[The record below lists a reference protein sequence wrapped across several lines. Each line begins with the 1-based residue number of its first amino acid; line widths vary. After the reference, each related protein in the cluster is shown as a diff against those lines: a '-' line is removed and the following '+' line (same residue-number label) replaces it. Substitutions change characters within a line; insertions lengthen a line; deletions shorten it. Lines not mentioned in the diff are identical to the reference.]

1 MLGGAIGILFNPGT
15 VRYSLSAE
23 KNPGGTDFLSPEQ
36 PVIDIGMQLL
46 SLDTDGQFADIHYIP
61 QPAGTYGD
69 TDWFENRVE
78 LAQPTRIVVGSV
90 GLRSDSKA
98 VYEYQPGPVVGFTE
112 PLNAYDESIPEDAY
126 VRDYDGLPNADGVT
140 SQGILGIAAS
150 EYPFDTYLIDVA
162 TQVEVQDEFG
172 RWTSVGSSAY
182 FVGTGLPGM
191 QIAVD
196 RVPFASNS
204 EGLCSGISEPCSF
217 ASDWNAGESRLQI
230 VVARSPLT
238 IAIGLFGF
246 LLTSICA
253 VNSVAI
259 TLMVMGKNRPPSLN
273 VIALHAAV
281 LFSLPAIRAS
291 IPGAPK
297 LGIALD
303 AIAFFPAIVLVVG
316 SLALCSFA
324 WATRADSIGS

>member
-1 MLGGAIGILFNPGT
+1 
-15 VRYSLSAE
+15 
-23 KNPGGTDFLSPEQ
+23 
-36 PVIDIGMQLL
+36 
-46 SLDTDGQFADIHYIP
+46 
-61 QPAGTYGD
+61 
-69 TDWFENRVE
+69 
-78 LAQPTRIVVGSV
+78 VVGSV

-112 PLNAYDESIPEDAY
+112 SLNAYDESIPEAAY
-126 VRDYDGLPNADGVT
+126 LRDYDGLPNVDGVT

-150 EYPFDTYLIDVA
+150 EYPFDTYLIDIG
-162 TQVEVQDEFG
+162 TRVEVQDEVG
-172 RWTSVGSSAY
+172 RWTPVGSSAY
-182 FVGTGLPGM
+182 FAGTGLPGM
-191 QIAVD
+191 QISVN
-196 RVPFASNS
+196 RVPFSSNS
-204 EGLCSGISEPCSF
+204 EGTCDELVEPCSF
-217 ASDWNAGESRLQI
+217 ESDWNAGESRLQI
-230 VVARSPLT
+230 VVARSSLT

-253 VNSVAI
+253 INSIAI
-259 TLMVMGKNRPPSLN
+259 TLMVIRKNRPPSLN

-324 WATRADSIGS
+324 WATRADSIGN